1 MKTKKG
7 LALVIANAD
16 YLQQN
21 KLPTCKKDGND
32 MQKVLEYLNFDVIS
46 GSDLKRTSM
55 YDLISKFLETAELY
69 STILV
74 YYTGHGVQIDGENYF
89 VPIDCEYMDYE
100 VTRADI
106 RILKQIHSLGDE
118 QYKRLMA
125 YMKALQKL
133 EQMESIVED

>member
-46 GSDLKRTSM
+46 GSD
-55 YDLISKFLETAELY
+55 FLRQQNY
-69 STILV
+69 ILP
-74 YYTGHGVQIDGENYF
+74 F
-89 VPIDCEYMDYE
+89 
-100 VTRADI
+100 
-106 RILKQIHSLGDE
+106 
-118 QYKRLMA
+118 
-125 YMKALQKL
+125 
-133 EQMESIVED
+133 

>member
-89 VPIDCEYMDYE
+89 VPIDCEY
-100 VTRADI
+100 
-106 RILKQIHSLGDE
+106 KNS
-118 QYKRLMA
+118 
-125 YMKALQKL
+125 KA
-133 EQMESIVED
+133 IFTW